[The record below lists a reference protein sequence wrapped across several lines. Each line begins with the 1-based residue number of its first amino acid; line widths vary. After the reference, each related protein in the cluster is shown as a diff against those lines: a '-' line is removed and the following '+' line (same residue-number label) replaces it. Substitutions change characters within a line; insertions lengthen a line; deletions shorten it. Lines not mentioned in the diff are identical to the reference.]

1 MSFLNALASEGLS
14 VGLRFYNAK
23 VNSRSEAL
31 GTPAQ
36 VVSSALR
43 QDEHQSARPV
53 EAAANDRALSNE
65 KSLNGPQAA
74 SESRAQ
80 SSTAAGESRR
90 APELSP
96 EQMAAG
102 RADAKARLAEDGSL
116 GLLQTVSQSETQ
128 SPEVQSSSGLSE
140 AEKREVAELKAK
152 EAQIKAEVN
161 AAVQQGV
168 AGAENVEYSY
178 STGPDGQRYISGLA
192 AGEGEAASQA
202 AAEER
207 DNSSAGAQRE
217 LSEQEQQQVEQMR
230 DRDREVRIHEQAHVA
245 AAAGLAGAPVYEYET
260 GPDGRRYAV
269 AGHVDLRSGGHS
281 DPEKALQEA
290 ETVKRAALAPSS
302 PSSTDRAVA
311 AEASQEA
318 SQLRAEL
325 MRGKDDE
332 GEEEDSGESSASQD
346 SAKMASYGR
355 LGSEA
360 AGPVATV
367 FNGSS
372 FGRQVIGA
380 YAAAKFSSLAQSS
393 LRASMVI

>member
-43 QDEHQSARPV
+43 QEEHQSARPV
-53 EAAANDRALSNE
+53 EAATNDRALTNE
-65 KSLNGPQAA
+65 KSLGVSQAA
-74 SESRAQ
+74 GESRAQ
-80 SSTAAGESRR
+80 SSAAAESRR

-128 SPEVQSSSGLSE
+128 SPELQSSSGLSE

-192 AGEGEAASQA
+192 AGDGEAAAQA
-202 AAEER
+202 AAEEQ
-207 DNSSAGAQRE
+207 DSSSAAPQRE
-217 LSEQEQQQVEQMR
+217 LSEEEQRQVEQMR

-325 MRGKDDE
+325 LRGKDDE
-332 GEEEDSGESSASQD
+332 GEEEADGEKNASAD

-355 LGSEA
+355 LGSES
-360 AGPVATV
+360 AGPAATV

-380 YAAAKFSSLAQSS
+380 YAAAKFGSLAQSS